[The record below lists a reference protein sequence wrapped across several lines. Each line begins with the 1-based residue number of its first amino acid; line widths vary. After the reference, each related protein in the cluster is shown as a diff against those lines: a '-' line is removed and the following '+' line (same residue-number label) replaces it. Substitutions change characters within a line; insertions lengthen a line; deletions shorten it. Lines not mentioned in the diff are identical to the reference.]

1 MTESMR
7 EGQVR
12 SAFTPIL
19 ETLCESCAG
28 CVAVGLVDEEGES
41 VDHATPPGTREDA
54 AMIAYDIKLAGAH
67 WQIVMRQAAEQPN
80 LGGVG
85 QLSIQTDAFDYVVR
99 QLFAGYVLILICRP
113 GGVARVS
120 DRALR
125 QVEVELAREAGWP
138 IPGPDRPYWRRLRV
152 QLGPEG
158 RPAALSF
165 LVNGRDGVRSHTPWK
180 TNFRLLEEQNHP
192 GFERSFRLGL
202 PSGVELDL
210 VREPTGYWYGARRAN
225 L

>member
-7 EGQVR
+7 EGQLR

-28 CVAVGLVDEEGES
+28 SVAAGLVDEEGES
-41 VDHATPPGTREDA
+41 VDHATPPGEAERA
-54 AMIAYDIKLAGAH
+54 AMIAFDIKLAGAY
-67 WQIVMRQAAEQPN
+67 WQIVIRQASEQPHFA
-80 LGGVG
+80 GVR
-85 QLSIQTDAFDYVVR
+85 QLSVAVEGFDYVIT

-113 GGVARVS
+113 GGIARVS
-120 DRALR
+120 TRALR

-138 IPGPDRPYWRRLRV
+138 IPEPERPYWRRVRV
-152 QLGPEG
+152 KLDERS

-165 LVNGRDGVRSHTPWK
+165 LINARDGCRTHSPWERAGADLESLS
-180 TNFRLLEEQNHP
+180 TAGLERAFRFTLAS
-192 GFERSFRLGL
+192 GAERT
-202 PSGVELDL
+202 L
-210 VREPTGYWYGARRAN
+210 VRETTGYWYAADS

>member
-7 EGQVR
+7 EGQSR

-41 VDHATPPGTREDA
+41 VDHATPPGQRESA
-54 AMIAYDIKLAGAH
+54 AMIAFDIKLAGAH
-67 WQIVMRQAAEQPN
+67 WQIVMRQAAQQPH
-80 LGGVG
+80 LGGVS
-85 QLSIQTDAFDYVVR
+85 QLYLQTEAFDYVVST
-99 QLFAGYVLILICRP
+99 LFAGYVLILICRP

-120 DRALR
+120 HRALR

-138 IPGPDRPYWRRLRV
+138 IPAPDRPYWRRVRV
-152 QLGPEG
+152 RLGAEG

-165 LVNGRDGVRSHTPWK
+165 LVNGRDGVRSHTEWK
-180 TNFRLLEEQNHP
+180 TSFRLIDGADHP

-202 PSGVELDL
+202 PSGAELDL
-210 VREPTGYWYGARRAN
+210 VREPTGYWYGALRAN
-225 L
+225 Q